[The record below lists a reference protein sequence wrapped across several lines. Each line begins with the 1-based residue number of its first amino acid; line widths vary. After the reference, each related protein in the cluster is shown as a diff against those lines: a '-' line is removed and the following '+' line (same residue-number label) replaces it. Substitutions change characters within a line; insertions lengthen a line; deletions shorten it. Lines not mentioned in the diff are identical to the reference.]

1 MSCGGVTSARI
12 LAAGENEAVTGY
24 VSCTIPT
31 LAASVS
37 TANYPVSGFT
47 NVICLIGDD
56 STAGYFLN
64 SDNKC
69 LACATKANF
78 ANKDDLTLGA
88 DKIYVC

>member
-1 MSCGGVTSARI
+1 MSCAGVEAAVRI
-12 LAAGENEAVTGY
+12 LAAGDNNAVTGY

-47 NVICLIGDD
+47 NVVCLTGDA

-64 SDNKC
+64 SD
-69 LACATKANF
+69 
-78 ANKDDLTLGA
+78 
-88 DKIYVC
+88 V